1 MEKIKNIINQK
12 FDMKT
17 ISNKINTKIAF
28 LVSVVAFL
36 VVLSS
41 CNEEYLEPKPLSV
54 FTPENALKTVAS
66 MYNGLA
72 ACDIQIREEMY
83 GDANAFL
90 TELMFSDLTVEGM
103 NDNPGT
109 NQNATLMVTPTAN
122 LNNGNGNRILWHV
135 ENAYRGLRNAH
146 VVIKAVNEVS
156 IAEEE
161 KNAILGTAYYHRA
174 MRYYRLTH
182 QFGDVPYV
190 GKHIETPRLDFYST
204 KREVILRKMKD
215 DLEFAV
221 QWVSDDVEKG
231 RPTKG
236 ACYHLLTKINLALGE
251 FDDAIASA
259 SAVID
264 GGVYSLM
271 REPFG
276 EIPQEAG
283 KYLRNKGVVRDDVVA
298 RLHWYQNKHLP
309 VNREILYM
317 VCSNED
323 LPSSREDLRMMRQA
337 LPFWSKTAAKQIY
350 TPDGRTGMSDKAG
363 LEIDLVETFGR
374 GIGRNPPT
382 FYHEYEIW
390 DDPND
395 LRHKQYN
402 WMNME
407 DLVYNSPNLK
417 GVSDYYGKPLQKRSP
432 AGTVLTSDTIGN
444 WYGWPHYKLYCP
456 DPRRPQPQGGAGDWY
471 IFRLAETY
479 LLRAE
484 AYWWKD
490 QIAQAMDDINQVRT
504 RAQCAPY
511 TDLNQINIGT
521 ILSERA
527 RELYWEEPRRTELT
541 RVSFIFAKTGK
552 SYNGK
557 TYSIE
562 NFGTSNFYYDW
573 VILKNNF
580 FSNNTVAFNGQRYEI
595 QPYHVLWP
603 IPQPMID
610 ANTLGLINQNYG
622 YDGYDKNEAPLDAI
636 PIEETDN

>member
-1 MEKIKNIINQK
+1 
-12 FDMKT
+12 MKT
-17 ISNKINTKIAF
+17 IYKKTKNLAVKLISFTALF
-28 LVSVVAFL
+28 VIMW
-36 VVLSS
+36 S
-41 CNEEYLEPKPLSV
+41 CSDEFLEPKPLSV
-54 FTPENALKTVAS
+54 FTPENALTTVAS

-72 ACDIQIREEMY
+72 ACDVQIREEMY
-83 GDANAFL
+83 GDANPYL

-122 LNNGNGNRILWHV
+122 LNNGNGNRILWHI
-135 ENAYRGLRNAH
+135 ENAYKGLRNAH
-146 VVIKAVNEVS
+146 VIIKAVNNVD
-156 IAEEE
+156 IAEAE
-161 KNAILGTAYYHRA
+161 KNAILGTAYFHRA
-174 MRYYRLTH
+174 MRYYRLVH

-204 KREVILRKMKD
+204 KREVILRKMKE

-221 QWVSDDVEKG
+221 QWVSDNVERG
-231 RPTKG
+231 RPTRG

-264 GGVYSLM
+264 GGTYSLM
-271 REPFG
+271 RNPFG
-276 EIPQEAG
+276 EIPQETG
-283 KYLRNKGVVRDDVVA
+283 SYLRKKGVVRDDVVA
-298 RLHWYQNKHLP
+298 RLHWHANKHLP
-309 VNREILYM
+309 SNKEVLYM
-317 VCSNED
+317 VCSSED
-323 LPSSREDLRMMRQA
+323 LPSSREDVRVMRQA

-350 TPDGRTGMSDKAG
+350 TPDGKTGTSDRAG

-374 GIGRNPPT
+374 GIGRTPASD
-382 FYHEYEIW
+382 YHAYEIW

-417 GVSDYYGKPLQKRSP
+417 GVSPYYGQPLQKRTAS
-432 AGTVLTSDTIGN
+432 GSVLTSDTIGN
-444 WYGWPHYKLYCP
+444 WYGWPHYKLYVP
-456 DPRRPQPQGGAGDWY
+456 DPRRPQAQGGAGDWY

-490 QIAQAMDDINQVRT
+490 QPALAMNDINQVRT
-504 RAQCAPY
+504 RANCAAY
-511 TDLNQINIGT
+511 TDINKIDIGT
-521 ILSERA
+521 VLSERA

-541 RVSFIFAKTGK
+541 RVSFILAQTGK
-552 SYNGK
+552 SFKGK
-557 TYSIE
+557 TYTMA

-573 VILKNNF
+573 VIEKNNF
-580 FSNNTVAFNGQRYEI
+580 YRNQVVAFNGQHYEI
-595 QPYHVLWP
+595 QPFHVLWP

-622 YDGYDKNEAPLDAI
+622 YTGFENNLPPLEILPAEEDDK
-636 PIEETDN
+636 

>member
-1 MEKIKNIINQK
+1 MKNFIDKSKTLVVKILLITSIL
-12 FDMKT
+12 F
-17 ISNKINTKIAF
+17 
-28 LVSVVAFL
+28 SVV
-36 VVLSS
+36 S
-41 CNEEYLEPKPLSV
+41 CSEEFLEPKPLSV
-54 FTPENALKTVAS
+54 FTPENALTTVAS

-83 GDANAFL
+83 GDANPFL

-122 LNNGNGNRILWHV
+122 LDNGNGNRIKWYI
-135 ENAYRGLRNAH
+135 ENAYKGLRNVH
-146 VVIKAVNEVS
+146 VVIKAVNGVD
-156 IAEEE
+156 IAEAE
-161 KNAILGTAYYHRA
+161 KNAILGTAYFHRA

-190 GKHIETPRLDFYST
+190 GKHIESPRLDFAST
-204 KREVILRKMKD
+204 KREVILRKMKE

-221 QWVSDDVEKG
+221 QWVSDNVDRG
-231 RPTKG
+231 RPTRG

-264 GGVYSLM
+264 GGTYSLM
-271 REPFG
+271 RDPFG
-276 EIPQEAG
+276 EIPRETG
-283 KYLRNKGVVRDDVVA
+283 SFLRNKGVVRDDVIA
-298 RLHWYQNKHLP
+298 RLHWHANKHLP
-309 VNREILYM
+309 ANKEVLYM
-317 VCSNED
+317 VCSSED
-323 LPSSREDLRMMRQA
+323 LPSSREDVRVMRQA

-350 TPDGRTGMSDKAG
+350 TPDGKTGTSDKAG

-374 GIGRNPPT
+374 GIGRTPPSD
-382 FYHEYEIW
+382 YYAKEIW

-407 DLVYNSPNLK
+407 DLVYNSPSLK
-417 GVSDYYGKPLQKRSP
+417 GVSPYYGQPLQKRSQS
-432 AGTVLTSDTIGN
+432 GSVLTSDTIGN
-444 WYGWPHYKLYCP
+444 WYGWPHYKLYVP
-456 DPRRPQPQGGAGDWY
+456 DPRRTQPQGGAGDWY

-490 QIAQAMDDINQVRT
+490 QTALAMDDINQVRT
-504 RAQCAPY
+504 RAHCSPY
-511 TDLNQINIGT
+511 TDVNQIDIGT

-541 RVSFIFAKTGK
+541 RIAYIFAQTGK
-552 SYNGK
+552 PFHNK
-557 TYSIE
+557 TYTLT

-573 VILKNNF
+573 VMEKNNF
-580 FSNNTVAFNGQRYEI
+580 FRNNVLAFNGQHYEI
-595 QPYHVLWP
+595 QPFHVLWP

-610 ANTLGLINQNYG
+610 ANTLGVINQNFG
-622 YDGYDKNEAPLDAI
+622 YTGYENNLPPLDAI
-636 PIEETDN
+636 PAEEQDR